1 MKTALMVMVA
11 AVMALFAAESSAKP
25 SPAHE
30 NAKVNLPDQA
40 SDQAHT
46 NRAAKQL
53 DIVPPVLPPAPPILP
68 PAVVA
73 LLSGSSTASTQAAQA
88 AISDAT
94 ISIRTRVAQSTS
106 ISVITITATRLV
118 KRVTPFPPVGRA
130 GDLEILKFRFNDR
143 HGVRIGFGNLL
154 CRWASIARRLCWGEA
169 RLPRG
174 SLVALGSSQSR
185 VAGEFAIIGGTG
197 VYSFKQGFMTFS
209 PLSLNKFAVRILLA

>member
-1 MKTALMVMVA
+1 
-11 AVMALFAAESSAKP
+11 
-25 SPAHE
+25 
-30 NAKVNLPDQA
+30 
-40 SDQAHT
+40 
-46 NRAAKQL
+46 
-53 DIVPPVLPPAPPILP
+53 
-68 PAVVA
+68 
-73 LLSGSSTASTQAAQA
+73 
-88 AISDAT
+88 
-94 ISIRTRVAQSTS
+94 
-106 ISVITITATRLV
+106 VITITATRLV